1 MIGLKR
7 HQSFPLR
14 LSTSVRQLAHDL
26 AQQEGI
32 SLNQFINLAV
42 AEKISRLEHDSFL
55 MQQKVTQPSVKS
67 IASAGLPLRATG

>member
-1 MIGLKR
+1 MNGLKR

-14 LSTSVRQLAHDL
+14 MSISVRQLAHDL

-55 MQQKVTQPSVKS
+55 VQQKAIQPRVDPRVSGG
-67 IASAGLPLRATG
+67 IPLRATG